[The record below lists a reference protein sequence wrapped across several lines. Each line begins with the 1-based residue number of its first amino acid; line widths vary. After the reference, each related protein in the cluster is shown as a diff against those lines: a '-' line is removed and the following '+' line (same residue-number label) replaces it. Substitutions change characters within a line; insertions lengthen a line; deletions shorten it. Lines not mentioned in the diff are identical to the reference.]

1 MKKSKY
7 EKKEIT
13 KFLQKELKKELT
25 PELEKIGFIPPTDE
39 KPFPNTGFFD
49 LWSKK
54 YGKRTP
60 FAIWEIEVEQQ
71 YADNNIWKL
80 ENILKWS
87 WKPKLF
93 VFQIFS
99 PHIKKATKKYC
110 NDAVKQLKRKYKNR
124 LTYKPIDIKISKDK
138 FTKILERFEKSKY
151 YARSYYGD
159 ELKKEMKRIIKEII
173 NVLQEIN

>member
-1 MKKSKY
+1 MRKSKY

-13 KFLQKELKKELT
+13 KFLQKELKKELCR
-25 PELEKIGFIPPTDE
+25 ELEKVRFIPPKDE
-39 KPFPNTGFFD
+39 KPFPNTGFLD

-60 FAIWEIEVEQQ
+60 HAIWEIEIEQQ
-71 YADNNIWKL
+71 YAYNNIWKL
-80 ENILKWS
+80 EEILKWW

-99 PHIKKATKKYC
+99 PHITKATKEHC
-110 NDAVKQLKRKYKNR
+110 NYAVKQLKRKYKNQ

-138 FTKILERFEKSKY
+138 FTEILERFEKNKH
-151 YARSYYGD
+151 YAKSSYGD
-159 ELKKEMKRIIKEII
+159 KLKKEIKRITKESI
-173 NVLQEIN
+173 NILQF